1 MGAGAHEV
9 PGLIQPTA
17 AIQSTPLHNQ
27 SVALPVAA
35 RIPVPGGVVLKE
47 WSAVGGDDA
56 NAMFR
61 FSKNQNASAA
71 LNALQR
77 EWREHAP
84 RHTVHVALANR
95 VAFTML
101 IVVGCAF
108 AHSRQIRKFSS

>member
-17 AIQSTPLHNQ
+17 AIQSTHLHNQ

-35 RIPVPGGVVLKE
+35 RIPVPGGVVLQE

-61 FSKNQNASAA
+61 FSKNQNVSAV
-71 LNALQR
+71 LNDLQR
-77 EWREHAP
+77 EWREHDP

-95 VAFTML
+95 VAVNMV
-101 IVVGCAF
+101 IGVGSAF
-108 AHSRQIRKFSS
+108 APS